1 MGGLLGVLIGIAVI
15 WLIARM
21 FKSSKSKPEYEI
33 SVDIDYS
40 GKSRTASA
48 RGPKSTGVQCWRPK
62 DQRITV
68 GNFQIPGGMI
78 YTGQNLTDS
87 EGYHIEPALIDPTL
101 KVNVNN
107 PDHSGQTMSYWP
119 RYGDISPQ
127 ARAAYLYWLSEG
139 RKKPGAYIGYVF
151 LFFYGLER
159 RLLVDGPSI
168 PHYENDAVLIAQE
181 VKRLLALYGSNGSF
195 HNYASGFL
203 SWIALT
209 FPGIK
214 QISEAVDT
222 SVDGYGIA
230 LSTKIELARCSLKGL
245 PIPAK
250 LALAWIIGDPD
261 TRLGVAASR
270 CKREFETLFKIAYRK
285 QFGSGLT
292 IKPNRTLL
300 SHQYRPASGGIPRS
314 FHVKSNDLPDVTRLK
329 APVEKLRAIAR
340 ACVEELGSYS
350 RAVGKL
356 ADSSQKSIRELAL
369 LPSDLLVRVKHSAL
383 QKVSQFVQTAIKDK
397 SMAKVPVKSLLTLWP
412 TKDANKFNKKE
423 HGGLAALLQA
433 LGYGIEPDPRYGNG
447 RLKSGETAILF
458 QLGSDRMSGAR
469 DAYLAATL
477 LIQLSSAVAASDGDF
492 SFSERRHLENR
503 IEKALHLESA
513 ERLRLTAHLAWQAE
527 TPISFAGVAKRIEP
541 LTEAQRKNIG
551 EFLVTVAGADGVI
564 DPAEIRILEKIYRQL
579 HLSNEDLH
587 STIHQYELGPASEP
601 VMVQPATAAKGG
613 LPIPPPPDTVRP
625 APEKGFRLDMA
636 RIQKKMDDT
645 QIVQQ
650 ILKKVFDTDDVEPI
664 APPQPEPSVSGATAA
679 MIEGLDEAHSKLF
692 SWIAELEQIPAAEFE
707 ELCEKLGL
715 MPGGAIETL
724 NDIAFEVA
732 DDALI
737 EDEDPLTL
745 NKDIA
750 KAILDGN
757 Q

>member
-1 MGGLLGVLIGIAVI
+1 MGSLLGVLIGIGVI
-15 WLIARM
+15 LVICRI
-21 FKSSKSKPEYEI
+21 FKSPKSKPEYEV
-33 SVDIDYS
+33 SVRIDYP
-40 GKSRTASA
+40 GKNRTASA
-48 RGPKSTGVQCWRPK
+48 RGPKSKGVQCWRPK
-62 DQRITV
+62 DQPITV

-78 YTGQNLTDS
+78 YTGQNLTDN
-87 EGYHIEPALIDPTL
+87 EGYYIEPALIDPTL
-101 KVNVNN
+101 KVDVNN
-107 PDHSGQTMSYWP
+107 PDHSGQSMSYWP

-139 RKKPGAYIGYVF
+139 RKRPGAYIGYVF

-159 RLLVDGPSI
+159 RLLVDGPAI
-168 PHYENDAVLIAQE
+168 PNYENDAALIAHE
-181 VKRLLALYGSNGSF
+181 VKRLLTLYGTNNSF
-195 HNYASGFL
+195 RNYATGFL
-203 SWIALT
+203 SWIGLT
-209 FPGIK
+209 FPGIQ
-214 QISEAVDT
+214 QISDAVNA
-222 SVDGYGIA
+222 SVGGYGVP
-230 LSTKIELARCSLKGL
+230 LSTKVELAHCSVKGL
-245 PIPAK
+245 PIPAE
-250 LALAWIIGDPD
+250 LALAWIQGDPE
-261 TRLGVAASR
+261 THLGVAASR
-270 CKREFETLFKIAYRK
+270 CKREFEALFKIAYRK

-300 SHQYRPASGGIPRS
+300 SHQYQPASGGIPRS
-314 FHVKSNDLPDVTRLK
+314 FHVKSNDLPDVTQLK

-340 ACVEELGSYS
+340 ACVEELSSYS

-356 ADSSQKSIRELAL
+356 ADSSKKSIQELAM
-369 LPSDLLVRVKHSAL
+369 LPPDLLVRAKHPAL

-397 SMAKVPVKSLLTLWP
+397 PEAKVPVKTLLTLWP
-412 TKDANKFNKKE
+412 TKEANQFNKKE

-433 LGYGIEPDPRYGNG
+433 LGFGLEPDPRYGSG

-458 QLGSDRMSGAR
+458 KLGDDPMSAPR

-492 SFSERRHLENR
+492 SLPERRHLEKR
-503 IEKALHLESA
+503 IEKALHLEPA
-513 ERLRLTAHLAWQAE
+513 ERQRLTAHLAWQAE
-527 TPISFAGVAKRIEP
+527 TKVSFAGVAKRIEP

-564 DPAEIRILEKIYRQL
+564 DPAEIRTLEKIYKQL
-579 HLSNEDLH
+579 NLSTEDLH

-601 VMVQPATAAKGG
+601 VMVQPATAPKGG
-613 LPIPPPPDTVRP
+613 LPIPAQPDAVRP
-625 APEKGFRLDMA
+625 ASEKGFRLDMA
-636 RIQKKMDDT
+636 RIQRKMDDT

-650 ILKKVFDTDDVEPI
+650 ILKKVFDTEEVEHI
-664 APPQPEPSVSGATAA
+664 APLQPEQPVPGATAA

-692 SWIAELEQIPAAEFE
+692 SWIAQLDQIPAAEFE

-732 DDALI
+732 DEALI
-737 EDEDPLTL
+737 ENEDPLTL

-750 KAILDGN
+750 RAILN
-757 Q
+757 ENE